1 VILRRVAHVMEVVA
15 LVAAVVFVLA
25 LFVNEPSNQSSG
37 TDTGASAGAPDGA
50 AIFAARCA
58 GCHGGDGGG
67 GSGPQ
72 LSEGHAVAAY
82 PDAADEI
89 SLVSNGRGAMPA
101 WEGRLTSE
109 EIAAVV
115 EYTRTGLPG

>member
-1 VILRRVAHVMEVVA
+1 VTLKRVAQVMEVVA
-15 LVAAVVFVLA
+15 LAAVVVFVVA
-25 LFVNEPSNQSSG
+25 LFVNEPSSPSARA
-37 TDTGASAGAPDGA
+37 GASAGTPDGA

-58 GCHGGDGGG
+58 SCHGADGGG

-72 LSEGHAVAAY
+72 LSEGHVVAAY

-89 SLVSNGRGAMPA
+89 AIVTDGRDGMPA
-101 WEGRLTSE
+101 WESRLTPE